1 VSIYFPG
8 AGIIRNR
15 GVFFEGMP
23 SRNPI
28 VGTGCELKVEFSV
41 CLSKIESWVLQEKS
55 RVGQGIIAKKALDAF
70 SSNLHMMA

>member
-1 VSIYFPG
+1 
-8 AGIIRNR
+8 
-15 GVFFEGMP
+15 
-23 SRNPI
+23 